1 METFRSAKHLADEKQ
16 LDRIMPTHS
25 SQKGFAQRSRRSRS
39 LGSSDQ
45 V

>member
-25 SQKGFAQRSRRSRS
+25 SQKVLPSGPGEVVA
-39 LGSSDQ
+39 
-45 V
+45 